1 MSEGTIAVVTMMVTS
16 LFFVAL
22 GVWYVGRSK
31 ISVEDFIVSR
41 NVAGTGLATATL
53 VASALG
59 AWILFAPAE
68 TGANFGVSSLVG
80 YGLGSAAPLL
90 AFIVLGAR
98 MRRLMPDGH
107 SITEF
112 VWYRYGAP
120 MYFFT
125 IAVVIFYMFVFLS
138 AELTGIAQAVKLIG
152 DTPLAL
158 TAIVVGILTVAYTA
172 YGGMRASLFTDRI
185 QFFIIIPLLIVIV
198 IAAIVAVDGI
208 GDVLDKV
215 SDTKPE
221 LLSPTHGGGIEF
233 GITLMIAILAAEM
246 FNQGSWQRV
255 YTMRDEGTLR
265 KGFLIAG
272 IVVLPVIFVT
282 GLFGIMAVGM
292 DAADNPSVAMISFV
306 KEVMPFWSVVALL
319 VLGIVLVMSS
329 MDTLLNGIVSAVT
342 TDLTRFKPEMGSASV
357 LTLVA
362 RRHRRAHHSRDLHR
376 VAGLQR
382 LIPISGSRPRVRRGH
397 LPCVLRAVFQEPHRD
412 RRAGQQRCRP
422 DRGRSVL
429 PHVQLRGMELHTGI
443 RAHGHQLRVRRGS
456 VDGDSRRVHA
466 SIDAQRGLHVRLRP
480 SQGASPAHRLAF
492 GLANSLRVDRTQPI
506 RGGVPDLSSRTPR
519 IPDI

>member
-1 MSEGTIAVVTMMVTS
+1 MSEGTIAVVIMVLTS
-16 LFFVAL
+16 LFFLVL
-22 GVWYVGRSK
+22 GVWYVGRRP

-107 SITEF
+107 SVTEF
-112 VWYRYGAP
+112 VWHRYGAP

-357 LTLVA
+357 LTSSRAVTVVLIIPAIFIASQGYSVLYLFLVA
-362 RRHRRAHHSRDLHR
+362 DLVCAAAIFPVFFGLYSKNLTGIAALVSS
-376 VAGLQR
+376 VAGLIVGALFFPTSNFEAWNSIPESGRMVISFGSAVGVSAIIAVASTLISTRRGTSTFDFARLKEQVR
-382 LIPISGSRPRVRRGH
+382 LI
-397 LPCVLRAVFQEPHRD
+397 D
-412 RRAGQQRCRP
+412 
-422 DRGRSVL
+422 
-429 PHVQLRGMELHTGI
+429 
-443 RAHGHQLRVRRGS
+443 
-456 VDGDSRRVHA
+456 
-466 SIDAQRGLHVRLRP
+466 
-480 SQGASPAHRLAF
+480 
-492 GLANSLRVDRTQPI
+492 
-506 RGGVPDLSSRTPR
+506 
-519 IPDI
+519 

>member
-1 MSEGTIAVVTMMVTS
+1 MILTSVVF
-16 LFFVAL
+16 LAL

-59 AWILFAPAE
+59 AWILFSPAE
-68 TGANFGVSSLVG
+68 TGANFGISSLVG

-98 MRRLMPDGH
+98 MRKLMPEGH
-107 SITEF
+107 SVTEF
-112 VWYRYGAP
+112 VWHRYGAP

-125 IAVVIFYMFVFLS
+125 IGVVIFYMFVFLS

-185 QFFIIIPLLIVIV
+185 QFFVIIPLLIVIV
-198 IAAIVAVDGI
+198 IAAIVAVEGL

-255 YTMRDEGTLR
+255 YTMRDEGTLK
-265 KGFLIAG
+265 KGFLIAAV
-272 IVVLPVIFVT
+272 VVLPVIFVT
-282 GLFGIMAVGM
+282 GLFGILAVGM
-292 DAADNPSVAMISFV
+292 DAAENPSVAMISFV

-342 TDLTRFKPEMGSASV
+342 SDLTRFKPEMGSGSV
-357 LTLVA
+357 LTSSRAVTVILIIPAIFIASQGYSVLYLFLVA
-362 RRHRRAHHSRDLHR
+362 DL
-376 VAGLQR
+376 VCAAAIFPVFFGLYSKNLTGTAAVVSSIAGLIVGALFFPTSSFEAWNSIPESGRMVISFGAAVGVSAVIAVASTFVSKRGGAFDFARLREQVR
-382 LIPISGSRPRVRRGH
+382 LI
-397 LPCVLRAVFQEPHRD
+397 D
-412 RRAGQQRCRP
+412 
-422 DRGRSVL
+422 
-429 PHVQLRGMELHTGI
+429 
-443 RAHGHQLRVRRGS
+443 
-456 VDGDSRRVHA
+456 
-466 SIDAQRGLHVRLRP
+466 
-480 SQGASPAHRLAF
+480 
-492 GLANSLRVDRTQPI
+492 
-506 RGGVPDLSSRTPR
+506 
-519 IPDI
+519 

>member
-357 LTLVA
+357 LTSSRAVTVVLIIPAIFIASQGYSVLYLFLVA
-362 RRHRRAHHSRDLHR
+362 DLVCAAAIFPVFFGLYSKNLTGTAALFSS
-376 VAGLQR
+376 VAGLIVGALFFPTSNFEAWNSIPESGRMVISFGSAVGVSTVIAVASTFISTRSGTSTFDFARLKEQVR
-382 LIPISGSRPRVRRGH
+382 LI
-397 LPCVLRAVFQEPHRD
+397 D
-412 RRAGQQRCRP
+412 
-422 DRGRSVL
+422 
-429 PHVQLRGMELHTGI
+429 
-443 RAHGHQLRVRRGS
+443 
-456 VDGDSRRVHA
+456 
-466 SIDAQRGLHVRLRP
+466 
-480 SQGASPAHRLAF
+480 
-492 GLANSLRVDRTQPI
+492 
-506 RGGVPDLSSRTPR
+506 
-519 IPDI
+519 

>member
-1 MSEGTIAVVTMMVTS
+1 MSEGTIAVVIMVLTS
-16 LFFVAL
+16 LLFVAL
-22 GVWYVGRSK
+22 GVWYVGRGK
-31 ISVEDFIVSR
+31 IGVEDFIVSR

-68 TGANFGVSSLVG
+68 TGANFGISSLVG

-112 VWYRYGAP
+112 VWHRYGAP

-125 IAVVIFYMFVFLS
+125 IGVVIFYMFVFLS

-152 DTPLAL
+152 DTPLVL

-185 QFFIIIPLLIVIV
+185 QFFIIIPLLIVIA
-198 IAAIVAVDGI
+198 IAAIVAVESL

-255 YTMRDEGTLR
+255 YTMRDEGTLK
-265 KGFLIAG
+265 KGFLIAAV
-272 IVVLPVIFVT
+272 VVLPVIFVT
-282 GLFGIMAVGM
+282 GLFGILAVGM

-329 MDTLLNGIVSAVT
+329 MDTLLNGIVSAIT
-342 TDLTRFKPEMGSASV
+342 SDLTRFKPELGSASV
-357 LTLVA
+357 LTSSRAVTVVLIIPAIFIASQGYSVLYLFLVA
-362 RRHRRAHHSRDLHR
+362 DLVCAAAIFPVFFGLYSRNLTGTAA
-376 VAGLQR
+376 VVSSIAGLIVGALFFPTSGFEAWNSIPESGR
-382 LIPISGSRPRVRRGH
+382 LVISFGSAVGVSAIIAVASTL
-397 LPCVLRAVFQEPHRD
+397 LPT
-412 RRAGQQRCRP
+412 
-422 DRGRSVL
+422 RS
-429 PHVQLRGMELHTGI
+429 
-443 RAHGHQLRVRRGS
+443 
-456 VDGDSRRVHA
+456 
-466 SIDAQRGLHVRLRP
+466 
-480 SQGASPAHRLAF
+480 GASPFDFARLKEQVR
-492 GLANSLRVDRTQPI
+492 LID
-506 RGGVPDLSSRTPR
+506 
-519 IPDI
+519 

>member
-1 MSEGTIAVVTMMVTS
+1 MSEGTIAVVIMVLTS
-16 LFFVAL
+16 LFFLAL
-22 GVWYVGRSK
+22 GVWYVGRRP

-80 YGLGSAAPLL
+80 YGLGSAAPLF

-107 SITEF
+107 SVTEF
-112 VWYRYGAP
+112 VWHRYGAP

-152 DTPLAL
+152 DTPLGL

-357 LTLVA
+357 LTSSRAVTVVLIIPAIFIASQGYSVLYLFLVA
-362 RRHRRAHHSRDLHR
+362 DLVCAAAIFPVFFGLYSKNLTGTAALVSS
-376 VAGLQR
+376 VAGL
-382 LIPISGSRPRVRRGH
+382 IVG
-397 LPCVLRAVFQEPHRD
+397 A
-412 RRAGQQRCRP
+412 
-422 DRGRSVL
+422 VL
-429 PHVQLRGMELHTGI
+429 PHVQLRGMELHTRI

-456 VDGDSRRVHA
+456 VDGDSRRVHVLSTRSGA
-466 SIDAQRGLHVRLRP
+466 STFDFARLKEQVRLI
-480 SQGASPAHRLAF
+480 
-492 GLANSLRVDRTQPI
+492 D
-506 RGGVPDLSSRTPR
+506 
-519 IPDI
+519 

>member
-1 MSEGTIAVVTMMVTS
+1 MSEGTIAVVIMVLTS
-16 LFFVAL
+16 LLFVAL
-22 GVWYVGRSK
+22 GVWYVGRGK
-31 ISVEDFIVSR
+31 IGVEDFIVSR

-68 TGANFGVSSLVG
+68 TGANFGISSLVG

-112 VWYRYGAP
+112 VWHRYGAP

-125 IAVVIFYMFVFLS
+125 IGVVIFYMFVFLS

-185 QFFIIIPLLIVIV
+185 QFFIIIPLLIVIA
-198 IAAIVAVDGI
+198 IAAIVAVDSL

-255 YTMRDEGTLR
+255 YTMRDEGTLK
-265 KGFLIAG
+265 KGFLIAAV
-272 IVVLPVIFVT
+272 VVLPVIFVT
-282 GLFGIMAVGM
+282 GLFGILAVGM

-329 MDTLLNGIVSAVT
+329 MDTLLNGIVSAIT
-342 TDLTRFKPEMGSASV
+342 SDLTRFKPELGSASV
-357 LTLVA
+357 LTSSRAVTVVLIIPAIFIASQGYSVLYLFLVA
-362 RRHRRAHHSRDLHR
+362 DL
-376 VAGLQR
+376 VCAAAIFPVFFGLYSKNLTGTAAVVSSIAGLIVGALFFPTSGFEAWNSIPESGR
-382 LIPISGSRPRVRRGH
+382 LVISFGSAVGVSAIIAVASTL
-397 LPCVLRAVFQEPHRD
+397 LPT
-412 RRAGQQRCRP
+412 
-422 DRGRSVL
+422 RS
-429 PHVQLRGMELHTGI
+429 
-443 RAHGHQLRVRRGS
+443 
-456 VDGDSRRVHA
+456 
-466 SIDAQRGLHVRLRP
+466 
-480 SQGASPAHRLAF
+480 GASPFDFARLKEQVR
-492 GLANSLRVDRTQPI
+492 LID
-506 RGGVPDLSSRTPR
+506 
-519 IPDI
+519 

>member
-1 MSEGTIAVVTMMVTS
+1 
-16 LFFVAL
+16 
-22 GVWYVGRSK
+22 
-31 ISVEDFIVSR
+31 
-41 NVAGTGLATATL
+41 
-53 VASALG
+53 
-59 AWILFAPAE
+59 
-68 TGANFGVSSLVG
+68 
-80 YGLGSAAPLL
+80 
-90 AFIVLGAR
+90 
-98 MRRLMPDGH
+98 
-107 SITEF
+107 
-112 VWYRYGAP
+112 
-120 MYFFT
+120 
-125 IAVVIFYMFVFLS
+125 
-138 AELTGIAQAVKLIG
+138 
-152 DTPLAL
+152 
-158 TAIVVGILTVAYTA
+158 
-172 YGGMRASLFTDRI
+172 MRASLFTDRI

-357 LTLVA
+357 LTSSRAVTVVLIIPAIFIASQGYSVLYLFLVA
-362 RRHRRAHHSRDLHR
+362 DL
-376 VAGLQR
+376 VCAAAIFPVFFGLYSKNLTGTAALVSSLAGLIVGALFFPTSNFEAWNSIPESGRMVISFGSAVGVSTVIAVASTLLSTRSGASTFDFARLKEQVR
-382 LIPISGSRPRVRRGH
+382 LI
-397 LPCVLRAVFQEPHRD
+397 D
-412 RRAGQQRCRP
+412 
-422 DRGRSVL
+422 
-429 PHVQLRGMELHTGI
+429 
-443 RAHGHQLRVRRGS
+443 
-456 VDGDSRRVHA
+456 
-466 SIDAQRGLHVRLRP
+466 
-480 SQGASPAHRLAF
+480 
-492 GLANSLRVDRTQPI
+492 
-506 RGGVPDLSSRTPR
+506 
-519 IPDI
+519 